1 MHIFFSF
8 QERSWHKRQE
18 LTLGTIRLIE
28 IDIFR
33 QDCNGARRF
42 STTIQACVEL
52 GQEFSSV
59 PQFLRP
65 KKENDAPHRVLVKG
79 FPGG

>member
-1 MHIFFSF
+1 M
-8 QERSWHKRQE
+8 E
-18 LTLGTIRLIE
+18 LE
-28 IDIFR
+28 ASAPQF
-33 QDCNGARRF
+33 
-42 STTIQACVEL
+42 QACVEL